1 MTYEGES
8 CMENKN
14 LNQEIPFWCKLNLT
28 IKETAAYSG
37 IGINKL
43 EELVKDPDC
52 KFVLWKG
59 SHKLIKR
66 KQFEEYNDR
75 LKAI

>member
-1 MTYEGES
+1 MS
-8 CMENKN
+8 
-14 LNQEIPFWCKLNLT
+14 KLNLT
-28 IKETAAYSG
+28 IKETAVYSG
-37 IGINKL
+37 IGIKKL
-43 EELVKDPDC
+43 EELVKYPDC

-59 SHKLIKR
+59 SHKLAKS

>member
-1 MTYEGES
+1 M
-8 CMENKN
+8 
-14 LNQEIPFWCKLNLT
+14 QINLT

-43 EELVKDPDC
+43 EELVKDLDC
-52 KFVLWKG
+52 NLVLWKC